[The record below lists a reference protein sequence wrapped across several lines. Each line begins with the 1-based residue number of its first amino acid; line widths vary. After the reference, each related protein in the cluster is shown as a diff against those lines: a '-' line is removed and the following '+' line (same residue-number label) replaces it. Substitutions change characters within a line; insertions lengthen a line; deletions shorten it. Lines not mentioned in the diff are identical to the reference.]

1 MNDELKVKMN
11 ELMYSFTKDAARLSF
26 VEYREDMGISDEDY
40 EAIKK
45 EWAKI
50 GITSTYL

>member
-1 MNDELKVKMN
+1 MNDDLKVKMN
-11 ELMYSFTKDAARLSF
+11 ELMYSFTKDAARSNF
-26 VEYREDMGISDEDY
+26 AEYREEKGISAEDY